1 MEDVLVLQ
9 KQLVT
14 RRLLVCL
21 NPCCGGRCSSTP
33 NILGITNP
41 FGVLILVVVEDVL
54 VLIQQTTFN
63 KQQVVLILVVV
74 EDVLVLSQAV
84 VVPSQYGVLILVVVE
99 DVLVLVSF
107 PDSVEL
113 TTVLILVVV
122 EDVLVLSRTSEK
134 TASHMRLNPCCG
146 GRCSSTLT
154 RRNNGLTLEGS

>member
-1 MEDVLVLQ
+1 MVEDVLVLQ

-41 FGVLILVVVEDVL
+41 F
-54 VLIQQTTFN
+54 
-63 KQQVVLILVVV
+63 
-74 EDVLVLSQAV
+74 
-84 VVPSQYGVLILVVVE
+84 GVLILVVVE

-146 GRCSSTLT
+146 GRCSSTT
-154 RRNNGLTLEGS
+154 TASIW

>member
-1 MEDVLVLQ
+1 MVEDVLVLQ

-41 FGVLILVVVEDVL
+41 FG
-54 VLIQQTTFN
+54 
-63 KQQVVLILVVV
+63 VLILVVV

-146 GRCSSTLT
+146 GRCSSTT
-154 RRNNGLTLEGS
+154 TASIW